1 MRPYSAQPA
10 ILPKPEFTLDLAEF
24 TLDALK
30 ILMYPQEDI
39 IIIIII
45 IIVIIIII
53 INNIIIIVIII
64 IIIIIITIKNIHTA
78 VAIPLNYN
86 KKNY

>member
-45 IIVIIIII
+45 IIIVIIII
-53 INNIIIIVIII
+53 NIIIVIII
-64 IIIIIITIKNIHTA
+64 IIIIAIKNIHTA